1 MAQQPN
7 IELRI
12 SDLPRPVAGTG
23 PQRRWRPSRPG
34 ELTGTGVPWGGPFGT
49 PAPDAGYALKLAAGR
64 DLALAEHEHR
74 ADAEA
79 LVAAVAAARASRV
92 GRAPVKADV
101 DAAIVI
107 LGYDAPS
114 EFGAARAAAIG
125 AAAHH
130 HPERIRHVLAGI
142 PLDVFD
148 ASVDELRE
156 RVAAGESLVEI

>member
-12 SDLPRPVAGTG
+12 SDLPRPVPGSG
-23 PQRRWRPSRPG
+23 PQLRWRPSRPG
-34 ELTGTGVPWGGPFGT
+34 ELTGAGVPWGGAFGT
-49 PAPDAGYALKLAAGR
+49 PAPDAGYALKLVADR
-64 DLALAEHEHR
+64 DLVLAEHEHR
-74 ADAEA
+74 ADADA
-79 LVAAVAAARASRV
+79 LVAAVAAARASRI
-92 GRAPVKADV
+92 GRAPVKNDI
-101 DAAIVI
+101 DAAIII

-114 EFGAARAAAIG
+114 DFGPARAAAIG
-125 AAAHH
+125 GAAHH

>member
-1 MAQQPN
+1 M
-7 IELRI
+7 
-12 SDLPRPVAGTG
+12 
-23 PQRRWRPSRPG
+23 
-34 ELTGTGVPWGGPFGT
+34 
-49 PAPDAGYALKLAAGR
+49 
-64 DLALAEHEHR
+64 
-74 ADAEA
+74 
-79 LVAAVAAARASRV
+79 
-92 GRAPVKADV
+92 KADV